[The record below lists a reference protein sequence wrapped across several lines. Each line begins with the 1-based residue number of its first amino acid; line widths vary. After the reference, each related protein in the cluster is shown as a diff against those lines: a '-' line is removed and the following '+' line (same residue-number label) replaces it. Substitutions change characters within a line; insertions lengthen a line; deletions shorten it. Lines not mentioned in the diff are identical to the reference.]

1 MNELVKSENEIV
13 NVEPERNN
21 ELTYCSI
28 VCKTNEE
35 RKNLFNALEQADVL
49 LNDVVGTEFELNNV
63 YIHRY
68 ERINEETGEVEPK
81 VRIILFDS
89 EGKSYACGSFRIF
102 NILRRMIEV
111 FGTPDVWEHP
121 LKVRVVKKDIKDNK
135 KMLSLELI

>member
-1 MNELVKSENEIV
+1 MNEIIKTENEIV
-13 NVEPERNN
+13 NAEPERNN

-68 ERINEETGEVEPK
+68 EKINEETGEVEPK
-81 VRIILFDS
+81 VRIILFDT
-89 EGKSYACGSFRIF
+89 EGRSYACGSFGIF
-102 NILRRMIEV
+102 NILRRMFEV
-111 FGTPDVWEHP
+111 FGTPNHWEQP

>member
-1 MNELVKSENEIV
+1 MNELVKSENEVV
-13 NVEPERNN
+13 NTELEINN
-21 ELTYCSI
+21 EMRYCSI
-28 VCKTNEE
+28 ICKTNEE

-49 LNDVVGTEFELNNV
+49 LNDVVGTEFELKDV

-81 VRIILFDS
+81 VRIILFDT
-89 EGKSYACGSFRIF
+89 EGKSYACGSFGIF
-102 NILRRMIEV
+102 NILSRMFEV
-111 FGTPDVWEHP
+111 FGTPSQWEQP

>member
-1 MNELVKSENEIV
+1 MNEIIKTENEIV
-13 NVEPERNN
+13 NAEPERNN
-21 ELTYCSI
+21 ELTYCS
-28 VCKTNEE
+28 VMCKNMEE

-49 LNDVVGTEFELNNV
+49 LNDVVGAEFELKDV
-63 YIHRY
+63 YIHRF

-89 EGKSYACGSFRIF
+89 EGKTYACGSFGIF
-102 NILRRMIEV
+102 NILCRMFEV
-111 FGTPDVWEHP
+111 FGTPNQWEQP